1 MDSKYT
7 FSRESNIE
15 LFRIVVM
22 MSIIAHHM
30 VVSGYYLIYSIGIV
44 VAIYVIGALVDVG
57 RMFLFEKP
65 IFKVLQKYFK

>member
-1 MDSKYT
+1 MDNKYL
-7 FSRESNIE
+7 FNRESNIE

-30 VVSGYYLIYSIGIV
+30 VVSGYYLIYSFGIV

-65 IFKVLQKYFK
+65 IFKLLQKYFK